1 MKIQELKNDELLKIV
16 EVSNHIKKPTI
27 YPEETSNSVMV
38 ELKQIQMKIF
48 TDGKIEKESEEIYRS
63 IEEYYIGR
71 KKYQY
76 DVDTLKIKNIL
87 LKDYSFVIVYLIARE
102 WITVGKIT
110 GWFDVIKDA
119 SIYLQ
124 DLKDKTALKK
134 AKQVIKEIQNCNSRI
149 NYSSLFGILC
159 SQENILELEKK
170 SNNVFCLKK

>member
-1 MKIQELKNDELLKIV
+1 MKIQELKNNELLKKV
-16 EVSNHIKKPTI
+16 EVSNHVKKPTI

-38 ELKQIQMKIF
+38 ELKQIHMKIF
-48 TDGKIEKESEEIYRS
+48 TDGKIEKESEEISRS

-71 KKYQY
+71 KRYQY

-102 WITVGKIT
+102 WMTVGKIT
-110 GWFDVIKDA
+110 GWFDVIKDV

-134 AKQVIKEIQNCNSRI
+134 AKQVIKEIQNNNNGI
-149 NYSSLFGILC
+149 NYSSLLGIIC
-159 SQENILELEKK
+159 SRGNILETEKL
-170 SNNVFCLKK
+170 SNNVYCLRK